1 MRKLIL
7 FMSMSLDGFIGGAG
21 AAEEVIEDNV
31 ANELVQDDHLYA
43 NQLFAAAD
51 TVLFGRTT
59 YEGFIQYWDTLNLT
73 DTSIPAVEVEFAQVF
88 RRLKRVVFS
97 RTLTQVSSHT
107 LLINDNLTTR
117 VSELK
122 QQPGPDLLLI
132 CGPELLATL
141 TELGLVDE
149 MLLIIAPKAWGSG
162 QSLFGRLRQPIK
174 LTLLSTHEFK
184 SGGVLHH
191 YQINR

>member
-59 YEGFIQYWDTLNLT
+59 YEGFI
-73 DTSIPAVEVEFAQVF
+73 
-88 RRLKRVVFS
+88 
-97 RTLTQVSSHT
+97 
-107 LLINDNLTTR
+107 
-117 VSELK
+117 
-122 QQPGPDLLLI
+122 
-132 CGPELLATL
+132 
-141 TELGLVDE
+141 
-149 MLLIIAPKAWGSG
+149 
-162 QSLFGRLRQPIK
+162 
-174 LTLLSTHEFK
+174 
-184 SGGVLHH
+184 
-191 YQINR
+191 